1 MSLRWTLIPFH
12 KLTTDQLYKIL
23 QLRIAVFVVEQHC
36 CFQDL
41 DDKDR
46 QAWHLCRWDGDD
58 LVAYTRILP
67 PGVSYTEASIGR
79 VLTAGNVRGKNIGK
93 ELIQRSIEAVYQLFG
108 KTAIQIG
115 AQLYLQQFYEGFGF
129 KKNSDIYQE
138 DDIPHIKMI
147 LA

>member
-1 MSLRWTLIPFH
+1 MPLHWTLIPFH
-12 KLTTDQLYKIL
+12 QLTIDQLYKIL

-36 CFQDL
+36 IFQDA

-46 QAWHLCRWDGDD
+46 EAWHLCGWDGDN

-67 PGVSYTEASIGR
+67 PGISYREASIGR
-79 VLTAGNVRGKNIGK
+79 VLTARSARGKNTGK
-93 ELIQRSIEAVYQLFG
+93 ELMQRSIEAVYQLLG

-115 AQLYLQQFYEGFGF
+115 AQLYLQKFYEGFGF
-129 KKNSDIYQE
+129 KKNSDVYYE

-147 LA
+147 LL